1 MKVVPY
7 QEILEK
13 KFKRQRELLAMGAEL
28 HANGHCFHYGKIS
41 FGCRDCYTG
50 EQSINLFQGTQC
62 MCKCPY
68 CYYNPSQEEILLT
81 EQQEQREIEIQK
93 MKLREFENYR
103 PAIVSYCSAG
113 ETLLYLDIFERYAAE
128 LYPLIYAKNINPYT
142 FLYTNGIL
150 CNKENLE
157 RLKGIHVDE
166 IRFHISASNF
176 APQVLEN
183 MRLAKEMG
191 FLVTVEEPSYPL
203 NREKLFELLPFFE
216 EIGLNHLDLIELHLT
231 EYNKKRMEELYPGDD
246 YLAFKDYFYHLYDNG
261 LVYDIMEECIKK
273 GYHFSVI
280 DCNSGVERCRN
291 NMDQDVLFDWKSV
304 EGMCAD
310 WDTGAGFVPRM
321 KNGKK
326 YESSPDTIAF

>member
-81 EQQEQREIEIQK
+81 EQQEQKEIEIQK

-150 CNKENLE
+150 CNRENLE

-191 FLVTVEEPSYPL
+191 FLITVEEPSYPL

-216 EIGLNHLDLIELHLT
+216 KIGLNHLDLIELHLT
-231 EYNKKRMEELYPGDD
+231 EYNKKRMEELYPGEE

-291 NMDQDVLFDWKSV
+291 NIDQDVLFDWKSV

-310 WDTGAGFVPRM
+310 WDTGAGFIPRM

-326 YESSPDTIAF
+326 YEC

>member
-81 EQQEQREIEIQK
+81 EQQEQKEIEIQK

-150 CNKENLE
+150 CNRENLE

-191 FLVTVEEPSYPL
+191 FLITVEEPSYPL

-231 EYNKKRMEELYPGDD
+231 EYNKKRMEELYPGEE

-291 NMDQDVLFDWKSV
+291 NIDQDVLFDWKSV

-310 WDTGAGFVPRM
+310 WDTGAGFIPRM

-326 YESSPDTIAF
+326 YEC

>member
-1 MKVVPY
+1 
-7 QEILEK
+7 
-13 KFKRQRELLAMGAEL
+13 
-28 HANGHCFHYGKIS
+28 
-41 FGCRDCYTG
+41 
-50 EQSINLFQGTQC
+50 

-81 EQQEQREIEIQK
+81 EQQEQKEIEIQK

-150 CNKENLE
+150 CNRENLE

-183 MRLAKEMG
+183 MRLAKERG
-191 FLVTVEEPSYPL
+191 FLITVEEPSYPL

-231 EYNKKRMEELYPGDD
+231 EYNKKRMEELYPGEE

-291 NMDQDVLFDWKSV
+291 NIDQDVLFDWKSV

-326 YESSPDTIAF
+326 YEC

>member
-13 KFKRQRELLAMGAEL
+13 KFKRQRELIAMGAEL

-81 EQQEQREIEIQK
+81 EQQEQKEIEIQK

-150 CNKENLE
+150 CNRENLE

-183 MRLAKEMG
+183 MRLAKERG
-191 FLVTVEEPSYPL
+191 FLITVEEPSYPL

-231 EYNKKRMEELYPGDD
+231 EYNKKRMEELYPGEE

-291 NMDQDVLFDWKSV
+291 NIDQDVLFDWKSV

-326 YESSPDTIAF
+326 YEC

>member
-81 EQQEQREIEIQK
+81 EQQEQKEIEIQK

-150 CNKENLE
+150 CNRENLE

-183 MRLAKEMG
+183 MRLAKERG
-191 FLVTVEEPSYPL
+191 FLITVEEPSYPL

-231 EYNKKRMEELYPGDD
+231 EYNKKRMEELYPGEE

-291 NMDQDVLFDWKSV
+291 NIDQDVLFDWKSV

-326 YESSPDTIAF
+326 YEC

>member
-81 EQQEQREIEIQK
+81 EQQEQKEIEIQK

-150 CNKENLE
+150 CNRENLE

-191 FLVTVEEPSYPL
+191 FLITVEEPSYPL

-231 EYNKKRMEELYPGDD
+231 EYNKKRMEELYPGEE

-291 NMDQDVLFDWKSV
+291 NIDQDVLFDWKSV

-326 YESSPDTIAF
+326 YEC

>member
-81 EQQEQREIEIQK
+81 EQQEQKEIEIQK

-150 CNKENLE
+150 CNRENLE
-157 RLKGIHVDE
+157 CLKGIHVDE

-191 FLVTVEEPSYPL
+191 FLITVEEPSYPL

-231 EYNKKRMEELYPGDD
+231 EYNKKRMEELYPGEE

-291 NMDQDVLFDWKSV
+291 NIDQDVLFDWKSV

-326 YESSPDTIAF
+326 YEC

>member
-81 EQQEQREIEIQK
+81 EQQEQKEIEIQK

-150 CNKENLE
+150 CNRENLE

-191 FLVTVEEPSYPL
+191 FLITVEEPSYPL
-203 NREKLFELLPFFE
+203 NHEKLFELLPFFE

-231 EYNKKRMEELYPGDD
+231 EYNKKRMEELYPGEE

-291 NMDQDVLFDWKSV
+291 NIDQDVLFDWKSV
-304 EGMCAD
+304 EGMCAN

-326 YESSPDTIAF
+326 YEC

>member
-81 EQQEQREIEIQK
+81 EQQEQKEIEIQK

-150 CNKENLE
+150 CNRENLE

-191 FLVTVEEPSYPL
+191 FLITVEEPSYPL

-231 EYNKKRMEELYPGDD
+231 EYNKKRMEELYPGEE

-291 NMDQDVLFDWKSV
+291 NIDQDVLFDWKSV

-326 YESSPDTIAF
+326 YSCFLGNI

>member
-81 EQQEQREIEIQK
+81 EQQEQKEIEIQK

-150 CNKENLE
+150 CNRENLE

-191 FLVTVEEPSYPL
+191 FLITVEEPSYPL

-231 EYNKKRMEELYPGDD
+231 EYNKKRMEELYPGEE

-291 NMDQDVLFDWKSV
+291 NIDQDVFFDWKSV

-326 YESSPDTIAF
+326 YEC